1 MNQQYD
7 RVLPLFDLL
16 IEPRWGDQDSLGHIN
31 HVSYFSYL
39 EEARV
44 RWLSA
49 DRLWADE
56 PFVLVLAAIGLNFR
70 REWHHGRPL
79 RARAWLLKLG
89 KSSFQLR
96 QALFT
101 EDGSEC
107 VAEGD
112 ATLVHVDADS
122 HKPRP
127 IQGRI
132 REILEAS
139 LLSAT

>member
-1 MNQQYD
+1 MKQYQH
-7 RVLPLFDLL
+7 VPPLFDVV

-31 HVSYFSYL
+31 HVNYFRYL

-44 RWLSA
+44 RWLEAAGLSS
-49 DRLWADE
+49 DD
-56 PFVLVLAAIGLNFR
+56 PFLLVLAAIGLNFR

-89 KSSFQLR
+89 NSSFQLR

-112 ATLVHVDADS
+112 ATLVHVDAQ
-122 HKPRP
+122 HRATP
-127 IQGRI
+127 IAGCVRD
-132 REILEAS
+132 ILQAS
-139 LLSAT
+139 LLSADT

>member
-1 MNQQYD
+1 MEQYQ
-7 RVLPLFDLL
+7 RVAPLFDIM
-16 IEPRWGDQDSLGHIN
+16 IEPRWGDQDMLGHIN

-44 RWLSA
+44 RWLEG
-49 DRLWADE
+49 DRLWGDE
-56 PFVLVLAAIGLNFR
+56 PFVLVLASIGLNFR
-70 REWHHGRPL
+70 REWRHGRPL
-79 RARAWLLKLG
+79 RAKAWLLKLG
-89 KSSFQLR
+89 NSSFQLR

-101 EDGSEC
+101 EDGLDC

-112 ATLVHVDADS
+112 AALVHVDAES

-132 REILEAS
+132 REILQAS
-139 LLSAT
+139 LLGAD